1 VVVNGS
7 AAIGNTLTSVIV
19 DRRAQKGKSTAN
31 RQRVLKRL
39 DGALKAQLGKL
50 IARHK
55 LRDPAQPAE
64 VTIERK
70 DASEPRLILDPAS
83 GSSGRI
89 IPGNDKYR
97 IGDKIANSSS
107 DGQGGGGNG
116 PGAGDGDSDD
126 EDTFRFV
133 LSRTEYLSLLFEDL
147 ELPALIKKDLLEI
160 DENRFRR
167 GGVMRYGNPG
177 SVCVA
182 RTFKASIG
190 RRVAA
195 EAQHA
200 EAVEEAEAA
209 VIAARKSGNPVLLE
223 TAERALAEVS
233 RRTGE
238 IPFLDP
244 VDLRHRNL
252 VEVQSPCTAAV
263 MFCLMDVSSSMDEA
277 RKDLA
282 KRFFMLLHLFL
293 TRKYKKVDLVFIRHT
308 DAAQEV
314 DEDMFFNGTQAG
326 STKVLSALAKMNE
339 IIAARFPSSSYN
351 IFGAQASDGD
361 SFGADSTESS
371 EYLRS
376 QLLPM
381 SRYFVYA
388 EVGSNPLQGTTSLW
402 SAYREIESER
412 FNMASVNSRN
422 EVYPALAKLFQRE
435 P

>member
-1 VVVNGS
+1 M
-7 AAIGNTLTSVIV
+7 TSVIV
-19 DRRAQKGKSTAN
+19 DRRTQKGKSTAN
-31 RQRVLKRL
+31 RQRLLRRL
-39 DGALKAQLGKL
+39 DGALKAQLGKM

-55 LRDPAQPAE
+55 MQDAAQPAE

-70 DASEPRLILDPAS
+70 DASEPRLILDPTS

-107 DGQGGGGNG
+107 EGQGGGGNG

-126 EDTFRFV
+126 EDTFRFA
-133 LSRTEYLSLLFEDL
+133 LSRTEYLNLLFDDL
-147 ELPALIKKDLLEI
+147 ELPALVKKDLLEI

-167 GGVMRYGNPG
+167 GGVQRYGNPG

-190 RRVAA
+190 RRLAA

-200 EAVEEAEAA
+200 EDVAEAEAA
-209 VIAARKSGNPVLLE
+209 LIAARKTGN
-223 TAERALAEVS
+223 RALVEAAELTLTELTGRS
-233 RRTGE
+233 GE

-244 VDLRHRNL
+244 VDLRHRSL
-252 VEVQSPCTAAV
+252 IEVQSPCTAAV
-263 MFCLMDVSSSMDEA
+263 MFCLMDVSSSMDET

-282 KRFFMLLHLFL
+282 KRFFLLLHLFL

-314 DEDMFFNGTQAG
+314 DEDTFFNGTQAG

-339 IIAARFPSSSYN
+339 IIASRYPSSSYN

-361 SFGADSTESS
+361 SFGGDSTESS
-371 EYLRS
+371 EYLRT
-376 QLLPM
+376 QLLPS

-402 SAYREIESER
+402 SAYRAIESER
-412 FNMASVNSRN
+412 FNMASVNARN
-422 EVYPALAKLFQRE
+422 EVYPALAKLFRRE

>member
-1 VVVNGS
+1 M
-7 AAIGNTLTSVIV
+7 TSVIV
-19 DRRAQKGKSTAN
+19 DRRTQKGKSTAN
-31 RQRVLKRL
+31 RQRLLRRL
-39 DGALKAQLGKL
+39 DGALKAQLGKM

-55 LRDPAQPAE
+55 MQDAAHPAE

-70 DASEPRLILDPAS
+70 DATEPRLILDPVS

-97 IGDKIANSSS
+97 IGDKIANNSS

-116 PGAGDGDSDD
+116 PGAGDGDSED

-133 LSRTEYLSLLFEDL
+133 LSRTEYLNLLFEDL
-147 ELPALIKKDLLEI
+147 ELPALVKKDLLEI

-167 GGVMRYGNPG
+167 GGVQRYGNPG

-200 EAVEEAEAA
+200 EALAEAEAA
-209 VIAARKSGNPVLLE
+209 VIAARRTGNPVLLAA
-223 TAERALAEVS
+223 AENAFDEVS
-233 RRTGE
+233 RRGE

-244 VDLRHRNL
+244 VDLRHRSL
-252 VEVQSPCTAAV
+252 VEVHSPCTAAV
-263 MFCLMDVSSSMDEA
+263 MFCLMDVSSSMDET

-308 DAAQEV
+308 DSAQEV
-314 DEDMFFNGTQAG
+314 DEDTFFNGTQAG

-339 IIAARFPSSSYN
+339 IIASRYPSSSYN

-361 SFGADSTESS
+361 SFGGDSTESS
-371 EYLRS
+371 QYLCT
-376 QLLPM
+376 QLLPL

-402 SAYREIESER
+402 SAYRTIESER
-412 FNMASVNSRN
+412 FNMASVNARN
-422 EVYPALAKLFQRE
+422 EVYPALAKLFQRG

>member
-1 VVVNGS
+1 
-7 AAIGNTLTSVIV
+7 LTSVIV

-31 RQRVLKRL
+31 RQRLLKRL

-50 IARHK
+50 VARHK
-55 LRDPAQPAE
+55 MQDTGQPVE

-70 DASEPRLILDPAS
+70 DATEPRLILDPAS

-89 IPGNDKYR
+89 VPGNDKYR
-97 IGDKIANSSS
+97 IGDKIVNSPSQ
-107 DGQGGGGNG
+107 GQGSGNG
-116 PGAGDGDSDD
+116 QGAGNGDADE

-133 LSRTEYLSLLFEDL
+133 LSRTEYLSLLFDDL
-147 ELPALIKKDLLEI
+147 ELPALVKKDLLEI
-160 DENRFRR
+160 DENRYRR
-167 GGVMRYGNPG
+167 GGVVRYGNPG
-177 SVCVA
+177 SVCVT

-200 EAVEEAEAA
+200 EALEEAETAL
-209 VIAARKSGNPVLLE
+209 IAARRTGDRMLME
-223 TAERALAEVS
+223 AAERALDEVS

-244 VDLRHRNL
+244 IDLRHRSL

-293 TRKYKKVDLVFIRHT
+293 TRKYKKVALVFIRHT

-314 DEDMFFNGTQAG
+314 DEEMFFNGTQAG
-326 STKVLSALAKMNE
+326 STKVLSALEKMNE
-339 IIAARFPSSSYN
+339 IIASRYPSSSYN

-361 SFGADSTESS
+361 SFGGDSTESS
-371 EYLRS
+371 AYLRS
-376 QLLPM
+376 ELLPL

-388 EVGSNPLQGTTSLW
+388 EVGSNPLQGSTTLW
-402 SAYREIESER
+402 SAYRAIESDR
-412 FNMASVNSRN
+412 FNMASVNARN
-422 EVYPALAKLFQRE
+422 EVYPALAKLFQKE

>member
-1 VVVNGS
+1 M
-7 AAIGNTLTSVIV
+7 TSVIV
-19 DRRAQKGKSTAN
+19 DRRTQKGKSTAN
-31 RQRVLKRL
+31 RQRLLKRL
-39 DGALKAQLGKL
+39 DGALKAQLGRM

-55 LRDPAQPAE
+55 MQDAAQPAE

-70 DASEPRLILDPAS
+70 DATEPRLILDPAS

-107 DGQGGGGNG
+107 EGQGGGGNG

-126 EDTFRFV
+126 EDTFRFA
-133 LSRTEYLSLLFEDL
+133 LSRTEYLSLLFDDL
-147 ELPALIKKDLLEI
+147 ELPALVKKDLLEI

-167 GGVMRYGNPG
+167 GGVQRYGNPG

-190 RRVAA
+190 RRLAA

-200 EAVEEAEAA
+200 EDVAEAEAA
-209 VIAARKSGNPVLLE
+209 LIAARKTGN
-223 TAERALAEVS
+223 RALVEAAELTLTELTGRS
-233 RRTGE
+233 GE

-244 VDLRHRNL
+244 VDLRHRSL
-252 VEVQSPCTAAV
+252 IEVQSPCTAAV
-263 MFCLMDVSSSMDEA
+263 MFCLMDVSSSMDET

-282 KRFFMLLHLFL
+282 KRFFLLLHLFL

-314 DEDMFFNGTQAG
+314 DEDTFFNGTQAG

-339 IIAARFPSSSYN
+339 IIASRYPSSSYN

-361 SFGADSTESS
+361 SFGGDSTESS
-371 EYLRS
+371 EYLRT
-376 QLLPM
+376 QLLPS

-402 SAYREIESER
+402 SAYRTIESER
-412 FNMASVNSRN
+412 FNMASVNARN
-422 EVYPALAKLFQRE
+422 EVYPALAKLFRRE

>member
-1 VVVNGS
+1 M
-7 AAIGNTLTSVIV
+7 TSVIV

-31 RQRVLKRL
+31 RQRLLKRL
-39 DGALKAQLGKL
+39 DGALKAQLSKL
-50 IARHK
+50 VARHK
-55 LRDPAQPAE
+55 LQDAGQPAE
-64 VTIERK
+64 VTIDRK
-70 DASEPRLILDPAS
+70 DATEPRLILDPAS
-83 GSSGRI
+83 GSSGRVV
-89 IPGNDKYR
+89 PGNDKYQ
-97 IGDKIANSSS
+97 IGDKITNTSPQ
-107 DGQGGGGNG
+107 GQGRGNG
-116 PGAGDGDSDD
+116 QGAGDGDSNE
-126 EDTFRFV
+126 EDAFRFV
-133 LSRTEYLSLLFEDL
+133 LSRTEYLSLLFDDL

-167 GGVMRYGNPG
+167 GGVVRYGNPG
-177 SVCVA
+177 SVCVT

-209 VIAARKSGNPVLLE
+209 LIAARRTGDPVLL
-223 TAERALAEVS
+223 AAAANALDELS

-244 VDLRHRNL
+244 IDLRHRSL

-326 STKVLSALAKMNE
+326 STKVLSALEKMNE
-339 IIAARFPSSSYN
+339 IIASRYPSTSYN

-361 SFGADSTESS
+361 GVLGVSAFPIAALVAL
-371 EYLRS
+371 LR
-376 QLLPM
+376 LRR
-381 SRYFVYA
+381 SRQQSIA
-388 EVGSNPLQGTTSLW
+388 RIDQPLVGLS
-402 SAYREIESER
+402 
-412 FNMASVNSRN
+412 
-422 EVYPALAKLFQRE
+422 
-435 P
+435 

>member
-1 VVVNGS
+1 
-7 AAIGNTLTSVIV
+7 LTSVIV
-19 DRRAQKGKSTAN
+19 DRRAQKGKNTAN
-31 RQRVLKRL
+31 RQRLLKRL
-39 DGALKAQLGKL
+39 DGALKTQLGKL
-50 IARHK
+50 VARHK
-55 LRDPAQPAE
+55 MQDTGQPAE

-70 DASEPRLILDPAS
+70 DATEPRLILDPAS

-89 IPGNDKYR
+89 VPGNDKYR
-97 IGDKIANSSS
+97 IGDKIVNSPSQ
-107 DGQGGGGNG
+107 GQGSGNG
-116 PGAGDGDSDD
+116 QGAGDGDADE

-133 LSRTEYLSLLFEDL
+133 LSRTEYLSLLFDDL
-147 ELPALIKKDLLEI
+147 ELPALVKKDLLEI

-167 GGVMRYGNPG
+167 GGVVRYGNPG
-177 SVCVA
+177 SVCVT

-200 EAVEEAEAA
+200 EALEEAETAL
-209 VIAARKSGNPVLLE
+209 IAARRTGDRMLME
-223 TAERALAEVS
+223 AAERALDEVS

-244 VDLRHRNL
+244 IDLRHRSL

-293 TRKYKKVDLVFIRHT
+293 TRKYKKVALVFIRHT

-314 DEDMFFNGTQAG
+314 DEEMFFNGTQAG
-326 STKVLSALAKMNE
+326 STKVLSALEKMNE
-339 IIAARFPSSSYN
+339 IIASRYPSSSYN

-361 SFGADSTESS
+361 SFGGDSTESS
-371 EYLRS
+371 AYLRS
-376 QLLPM
+376 QLLPL

-388 EVGSNPLQGTTSLW
+388 EVGSNPLQGSTTLW
-402 SAYREIESER
+402 SAYRAIESDR
-412 FNMASVNSRN
+412 FNMASVNARN
-422 EVYPALAKLFQRE
+422 EVYPALAKLFQKE

>member
-1 VVVNGS
+1 
-7 AAIGNTLTSVIV
+7 LTSVIV

-31 RQRVLKRL
+31 RQRLLKRL

-50 IARHK
+50 VARHK
-55 LRDPAQPAE
+55 MQDTGQPAE

-70 DASEPRLILDPAS
+70 DATEPRLILDPAS

-89 IPGNDKYR
+89 VPGNDKYR
-97 IGDKIANSSS
+97 IGDKIVNSPSQ
-107 DGQGGGGNG
+107 GQGSGNG
-116 PGAGDGDSDD
+116 QGAGDGDADE

-133 LSRTEYLSLLFEDL
+133 LSRTEYLSLLFDDL
-147 ELPALIKKDLLEI
+147 ELPALVKKDLLEI
-160 DENRFRR
+160 DENRYRR
-167 GGVMRYGNPG
+167 GGVVRYGNPG
-177 SVCVA
+177 SVCVT

-200 EAVEEAEAA
+200 EALEEAETAL
-209 VIAARKSGNPVLLE
+209 IGARRTGDRMLME
-223 TAERALAEVS
+223 AAERALDEVS

-244 VDLRHRNL
+244 IDLRHRSL

-293 TRKYKKVDLVFIRHT
+293 TRKYKKVALVFIRHT

-314 DEDMFFNGTQAG
+314 DEEMFFNGTQAG
-326 STKVLSALAKMNE
+326 STKVLSALEKMNE
-339 IIAARFPSSSYN
+339 IIASRYPSSSYN

-361 SFGADSTESS
+361 SFGGDSTESS
-371 EYLRS
+371 AYLRS
-376 QLLPM
+376 QLLPL

-388 EVGSNPLQGTTSLW
+388 EVGSNPLQGSTTLW
-402 SAYREIESER
+402 SAYRAIESDR
-412 FNMASVNSRN
+412 FNMASVNARN
-422 EVYPALAKLFQRE
+422 EVYPALAKLFQKE

>member
-1 VVVNGS
+1 M
-7 AAIGNTLTSVIV
+7 TSVIV
-19 DRRAQKGKSTAN
+19 DRRTQKGKSTAN
-31 RQRVLKRL
+31 RQRLLKRL
-39 DGALKAQLGKL
+39 DGALRAQLGKL
-50 IARHK
+50 VARHK
-55 LRDPAQPAE
+55 MQDAAQPAE
-64 VTIERK
+64 VVIDRK
-70 DASEPRLILDPAS
+70 DATEPRLILDPAS

-89 IPGNDKYR
+89 LPGNDKYR
-97 IGDKIANSSS
+97 IGDKIANGSSP
-107 DGQGGGGNG
+107 GQGGGNG
-116 PGAGDGDSDD
+116 QGAGEGDSDE
-126 EDTFRFV
+126 EDTFRFA
-133 LSRTEYLSLLFEDL
+133 LSRTEYLSLLFDDL
-147 ELPALIKKDLLEI
+147 ELPALVKKDLLEI

-167 GGVMRYGNPG
+167 GGVVRYGNPG

-200 EAVEEAEAA
+200 EALAEAEAE
-209 VIAARKSGNPVLLE
+209 VNAARRAGDPVLLAA
-223 TAERALAEVS
+223 AENAFDEVVRRRA
-233 RRTGE
+233 E

-244 VDLRHRNL
+244 VDLRHRSL

-263 MFCLMDVSSSMDEA
+263 MFCLMDVSSSMDET

-314 DEDMFFNGTQAG
+314 DEDLFFNGTQAG
-326 STKVLSALAKMNE
+326 STKVLSALEKMNE
-339 IIAARFPSSSYN
+339 IIASRYPSTSYN

-361 SFGADSTESS
+361 SFGGDSMESS
-371 EYLRS
+371 AYLSSR
-376 QLLPM
+376 LLPL

-388 EVGSNPLQGTTSLW
+388 EVGSNPLQGSTSLW
-402 SAYREIESER
+402 SAYRDIESDR
-412 FNMASVNSRN
+412 FNMASVNARN

>member
-1 VVVNGS
+1 M
-7 AAIGNTLTSVIV
+7 TSVIV

-31 RQRVLKRL
+31 RQRLLKRL
-39 DGALKAQLGKL
+39 DGALKAQLSKL
-50 IARHK
+50 VARHK
-55 LRDPAQPAE
+55 LQDAGQPAE
-64 VTIERK
+64 VTIDRK
-70 DASEPRLILDPAS
+70 DATEPRLILDPAS
-83 GSSGRI
+83 GSSGRVV
-89 IPGNDKYR
+89 PGNDKYQ
-97 IGDKIANSSS
+97 IGDKITNTSPQ
-107 DGQGGGGNG
+107 GQGRGNG
-116 PGAGDGDSDD
+116 QGAGDGDSNE
-126 EDTFRFV
+126 EDAFRFV
-133 LSRTEYLSLLFEDL
+133 LSRTEYLSLLFDDL

-167 GGVMRYGNPG
+167 GGVVRYGNPG
-177 SVCVA
+177 SVCVT

-209 VIAARKSGNPVLLE
+209 LIAARRTGDPVLLAA
-223 TAERALAEVS
+223 AENALDELS

-244 VDLRHRNL
+244 IDLRHRSL

-326 STKVLSALAKMNE
+326 STKVLSALEKMNE
-339 IIAARFPSSSYN
+339 IIASRYPSTSYN

-361 SFGADSTESS
+361 SFGSDSRESS
-371 EYLRS
+371 AYLHS
-376 QLLPM
+376 QLLPL

-388 EVGSNPLQGTTSLW
+388 EVGSNPLQASTTLW
-402 SAYREIESER
+402 SAYRAIESDR
-412 FNMASVNSRN
+412 FNMASVNARN

>member
-1 VVVNGS
+1 
-7 AAIGNTLTSVIV
+7 LTSVIV

-31 RQRVLKRL
+31 RQRLLKRL
-39 DGALKAQLGKL
+39 DGALKAQLDKL
-50 IARHK
+50 VARHK
-55 LRDPAQPAE
+55 LQDAAHPAE

-70 DASEPRLILDPAS
+70 DATEPRLILDPAS

-89 IPGNDKYR
+89 VPGNDKYR
-97 IGDKIANSSS
+97 IGDKITNSSS
-107 DGQGGGGNG
+107 QGQGRGNG
-116 PGAGDGDSDD
+116 DGAGDGDSDE

-133 LSRTEYLSLLFEDL
+133 LSRTEYLSLLFDDL

-167 GGVMRYGNPG
+167 GGVVRYGNPG
-177 SVCVA
+177 SVCVT

-190 RRVAA
+190 RRLAA
-195 EAQHA
+195 EAQQA

-209 VIAARKSGNPVLLE
+209 LIAARRTGDRVLLE
-223 TAERALAEVS
+223 AAELALEEVS

-244 VDLRHRNL
+244 IDLRHRSL

-263 MFCLMDVSSSMDEA
+263 MFCLMDVSSSMDET

-282 KRFFMLLHLFL
+282 KRFFLLLHLFL

-314 DEDMFFNGTQAG
+314 DEEMFFNGTQAG
-326 STKVLSALAKMNE
+326 STKVLSALEKMNE
-339 IIAARFPSSSYN
+339 IIASRYPSSSYN

-361 SFGADSTESS
+361 SFGGDSTESS
-371 EYLRS
+371 AYLRS
-376 QLLPM
+376 QLLPL

-388 EVGSNPLQGTTSLW
+388 EVGNNPSQGSTTLW
-402 SAYREIESER
+402 SAYRAIESDR
-412 FNMASVNSRN
+412 FNMASVNARN

>member
-1 VVVNGS
+1 
-7 AAIGNTLTSVIV
+7 LTSVIV

-31 RQRVLKRL
+31 RQRLLKRL

-50 IARHK
+50 VARHK
-55 LRDPAQPAE
+55 MQDTGQPAE

-70 DASEPRLILDPAS
+70 DATEPRLILDPAS

-89 IPGNDKYR
+89 VPGNDKYR
-97 IGDKIANSSS
+97 IGDKIVNSPSQ
-107 DGQGGGGNG
+107 GQGSGNG
-116 PGAGDGDSDD
+116 QGAGDGDADE

-133 LSRTEYLSLLFEDL
+133 LSRTEYLSLLFDDL
-147 ELPALIKKDLLEI
+147 ELPALVKKDLLEI

-167 GGVMRYGNPG
+167 GGVVRYGNPG
-177 SVCVA
+177 SVCVT

-200 EAVEEAEAA
+200 EALEEAETAL
-209 VIAARKSGNPVLLE
+209 IGARRTGDRMLME
-223 TAERALAEVS
+223 AAERALDEVS

-244 VDLRHRNL
+244 IDLRHRSL

-293 TRKYKKVDLVFIRHT
+293 TRKYKKVALVFIRHT

-314 DEDMFFNGTQAG
+314 DEEMFFNGTQAG
-326 STKVLSALAKMNE
+326 STKVLSALEKMNE
-339 IIAARFPSSSYN
+339 IIASRYPSSSYN

-361 SFGADSTESS
+361 SFGGDSTESS
-371 EYLRS
+371 AYLRS
-376 QLLPM
+376 QLLPL

-388 EVGSNPLQGTTSLW
+388 EVGSNPLQGSTTLW
-402 SAYREIESER
+402 SAYRAIESDR
-412 FNMASVNSRN
+412 FNMASVNARN
-422 EVYPALAKLFQRE
+422 EVYPALAKLFQKE